1 MKEEHI
7 MTLKEFLS
15 CANPGV
21 IIRVELADVRS
32 DDIILNDIAYNIE
45 NNPRAEKMIV
55 DYYDLNIDGIVV
67 FVTEKE

>member
-1 MKEEHI
+1 

-15 CANPGV
+15 CANSDI
-21 IIRVELADVRS
+21 IIRVELTDVRS

>member
-1 MKEEHI
+1 

-15 CANPGV
+15 CANPDV

>member
-1 MKEEHI
+1 

-15 CANPGV
+15 CANPDV
-21 IIRVELADVRS
+21 IIRVELTDVRS